1 MSKNNLDAVNGEK
14 TLSLEEAFEQVDK
27 LIEQLEQP
35 DNTLEAS
42 FQAFEKGMQLV
53 KYCNDSIDRVE
64 KKVFVLSQNGELN
77 EF

>member
-1 MSKNNLDAVNGEK
+1 MENA
-14 TLSLEEAFEQVDK
+14 LSLEKAFDEIDE
-27 LIEQLEQP
+27 LIAQLEKP

-53 KYCNDSIDRVE
+53 KYCNESIDQVE
-64 KKVFVLSQNGELN
+64 KKVLVLSQDGELH